1 LPIFSEVNSLQL
13 GYILYNQL
21 LPPHS
26 CVFKLNFFAKS
37 SCIFYFGYFLPF
49 LFNFKQTS
57 FTNLAS
63 FVLKIVNKFG
73 NNKKYKYLTVAHLT
87 SFIYAFR
94 RLARMALQNPDL
106 GAVKENLSKLIP
118 PIQLQALGDRKK
130 NKLMDDLI
138 QVRTLH
144 IFLIS
149 FRSDRT
155 SLSLQVKADL
165 VSISLIFIIVLAG

>member
-1 LPIFSEVNSLQL
+1 
-13 GYILYNQL
+13 
-21 LPPHS
+21 
-26 CVFKLNFFAKS
+26 
-37 SCIFYFGYFLPF
+37 
-49 LFNFKQTS
+49 
-57 FTNLAS
+57 
-63 FVLKIVNKFG
+63 
-73 NNKKYKYLTVAHLT
+73 
-87 SFIYAFR
+87 
-94 RLARMALQNPDL
+94 MALQNPDL
-106 GAVKENLSKLIP
+106 VAVKENLSKLIP

>member
-1 LPIFSEVNSLQL
+1 
-13 GYILYNQL
+13 
-21 LPPHS
+21 
-26 CVFKLNFFAKS
+26 
-37 SCIFYFGYFLPF
+37 
-49 LFNFKQTS
+49 
-57 FTNLAS
+57 
-63 FVLKIVNKFG
+63 
-73 NNKKYKYLTVAHLT
+73 
-87 SFIYAFR
+87 
-94 RLARMALQNPDL
+94 MALQNPDL